1 MGNVPPSASVRSK
14 SLPSTRAASD
24 TSSKRDRGRQSLP
37 TSNIMQI
44 AKKRIQG
51 IAQSKSNSPK
61 FFSSPSTD
69 RQSHQSSQSESASE
83 PSLFHPRT
91 RETSSLQASCGSLE
105 GRPFHNYQTAKYSL
119 PCDEEEQD
127 RMMALVS
134 TSCPIEIQWHDK
146 MVF

>member
-14 SLPSTRAASD
+14 SLPNTRAASE
-24 TSSKRDRGRQSLP
+24 TSSTRDRGRQSLP

-44 AKKRIQG
+44 AKKRIQS

-61 FFSSPSTD
+61 FLSSPSTD
-69 RQSHQSSQSESASE
+69 RQSRQSSQSESTSE

-91 RETSSLQASCGSLE
+91 RETSSLQASSGSLE
-105 GRPFHNYQTAKYSL
+105 GRPFHNYQSAKYSL

-134 TSCPIEIQWHDK
+134 NFMSD
-146 MVF
+146 